1 MAAADYAFPRPAFAK
16 ALGSE
21 LVPFGVSALVCAMC
35 EEERVVS
42 CEICNPFTGQL
53 AMAMVASPSF
63 LKDMQVNW
71 GSIASVSLLE
81 LHHGLGH
88 GEEASRAMETVQA
101 KAKQPEDELREIVAE
116 LIAAYSDP
124 DLQRRSREE
133 LSFKP
138 VLQVSHRR
146 ITWLS
151 FENFCGLARPRLHKV
166 LVAVVVDIA
175 EAYGLPGTTEGLQR
189 IQNSVQRRI
198 TEGDIEV
205 RCLADEA
212 LMLIGMSPLQNI
224 IQEVK
229 AEDSS
234 GTEIE
239 EFFLNLRCETPLA
252 TWSEED
258 SVFTVQPPLC
268 NRGTG
273 SRFDGGSAPQGGLLR
288 TWAAYEKLGLAPQ
301 HIISTEPPPVARLK
315 NPTAAQDFDY
325 MRARCG
331 HRYVKVKG
339 DSCWD
344 NKGRQLFLN
353 DPTIEISVSDYLDLV
368 EVAEEHE
375 TCISW
380 YMGKLPLH
388 TDLPELFED
397 INNSP
402 NSPWRKFGTC
412 FGENN
417 KGVHTY
423 FGCGGNTTCIHSDPS
438 ENLLMVVMGEKFMDI
453 YPPCD
458 AACALLELS
467 IRSAEVDKNWGNYKY
482 VARQHEAQPQK
493 VHLKAGDLPL
503 AMHPA
508 MPIPLTGLFHVNS
521 FTFQSSGGTPFKAC
535 SFGLGFADE
544 HGMHLPGGLVLQR
557 LFGCVRLNVFGGSVR
572 PPLASKEIALGMS
585 VMDSGIGR
593 SLFWICAYEWLPMEI
608 VPMTHEVKGA
618 KSTRVI
624 GTGEL
629 SAATAEEVFNF
640 VSRIGRNSRTLRSGS
655 GTGSCPEGQC
665 LRQTR
670 ARSTILWHAGGF

>member
-1 MAAADYAFPRPAFAK
+1 
-16 ALGSE
+16 
-21 LVPFGVSALVCAMC
+21 
-35 EEERVVS
+35 
-42 CEICNPFTGQL
+42 
-53 AMAMVASPSF
+53 MAMVASPSF

-71 GSIASVSLLE
+71 GSIASVS
-81 LHHGLGH
+81 
-88 GEEASRAMETVQA
+88 EEASRAMETVQA
-101 KAKQPEDELREIVAE
+101 KAKQPEDMISTAQLPVSSVRDAVILLQSPGSGAGREIEPDELREIVAE

-124 DLQRRSREE
+124 DLQRKIRDIYEKQRRAQLQASAAGVASEDHMAELRE
-133 LSFKP
+133 LLWP
-138 VLQVSHRR
+138 CQ
-146 ITWLS
+146 T
-151 FENFCGLARPRLHKV
+151 
-166 LVAVVVDIA
+166 DIA

-229 AEDSS
+229 AEDFLNCIYGAAGDSS

-239 EFFLNLRCETPLA
+239 EFFLNLRCETPLEKA
-252 TWSEED
+252 ARARGLMAARRLKEERN
-258 SVFTVQPPLC
+258 PP
-268 NRGTG
+268 
-273 SRFDGGSAPQGGLLR
+273 GGLTCGLLR

-315 NPTAAQDFDY
+315 NPTAAQVWEFVLRNQPVIIEGACNPKDFPPATDFADFDY

-458 AACALLELS
+458 AACMHTTVKKFLNSLVPPFIDPNHVPE
-467 IRSAEVDKNWGNYKY
+467 EVDKNWGNYKY
-482 VARQHEAQPQK
+482 AQPQK
-493 VHLKAGDLPL
+493 VHLKAGDLFYL
-503 AMHPA
+503 
-508 MPIPLTGLFHVNS
+508 PIFWWHSV
-521 FTFQSSGGTPFKAC
+521 Q
-535 SFGLGFADE
+535 
-544 HGMHLPGGLVLQR
+544 
-557 LFGCVRLNVFGGSVR
+557 GS
-572 PPLASKEIALGMS
+572 
-585 VMDSGIGR
+585 
-593 SLFWICAYEWLPMEI
+593 
-608 VPMTHEVKGA
+608 
-618 KSTRVI
+618 
-624 GTGEL
+624 
-629 SAATAEEVFNF
+629 
-640 VSRIGRNSRTLRSGS
+640 IGRNMILNWWCLQHPYKEHRYTGYEGAREVLEVLQHLNEAWSSNDKSAASAQERSVAQELGNGVLYSDSMCAASNSYKKLVAPPVPKSVSQENRGINLNSMSLGPTKASSGS
-655 GTGSCPEGQC
+655 APTN
-665 LRQTR
+665 
-670 ARSTILWHAGGF
+670 GFRWKSSR

>member
-1 MAAADYAFPRPAFAK
+1 
-16 ALGSE
+16 
-21 LVPFGVSALVCAMC
+21 
-35 EEERVVS
+35 
-42 CEICNPFTGQL
+42 
-53 AMAMVASPSF
+53 MAMVASQSF

-71 GSIASVSLLE
+71 GSIATVS
-81 LHHGLGH
+81 
-88 GEEASRAMETVQA
+88 EEASRAMETVQA
-101 KAKQPEDELREIVAE
+101 KAKQPEDMISTAQLPVSSVRDAVILLQSPGSGAGRELEPDELQEIVAE

-124 DLQRRSREE
+124 DLQRKIREIYEKQRRAQLQASATGAASEDHMAE
-133 LSFKP
+133 LREILWP
-138 VLQVSHRR
+138 CQ
-146 ITWLS
+146 T
-151 FENFCGLARPRLHKV
+151 
-166 LVAVVVDIA
+166 DIA

-198 TEGDIEV
+198 TEGDVEI

-229 AEDSS
+229 AEDFLNCIYGAAGDSS

-239 EFFLNLRCETPLA
+239 EFFLNLRCETPLEKA
-252 TWSEED
+252 ARARGLMAARRLKEERN
-258 SVFTVQPPLC
+258 PP
-268 NRGTG
+268 
-273 SRFDGGSAPQGGLLR
+273 GGLTCGLLR

-301 HIISTEPPPVARLK
+301 HIISTAPPPVARLK
-315 NPTAAQDFDY
+315 NPSAAQVWEFVLRNQPVIIEGACNPKDFPPAGDFADFDY
-325 MRARCG
+325 LRARCG

-397 INNSP
+397 INSSP

-438 ENLLMVVMGEKFMDI
+438 ENLLLVVMGEKFMDI

-458 AACALLELS
+458 AACMHTTVKKFLNSLVPPFIDPNFVPE
-467 IRSAEVDKNWGNYKY
+467 EVDKNWGNYKY
-482 VARQHEAQPQK
+482 AQPQK
-493 VHLKAGDLPL
+493 VHLKAGDLFYL
-503 AMHPA
+503 
-508 MPIPLTGLFHVNS
+508 PIFWWHSV
-521 FTFQSSGGTPFKAC
+521 Q
-535 SFGLGFADE
+535 
-544 HGMHLPGGLVLQR
+544 
-557 LFGCVRLNVFGGSVR
+557 GS
-572 PPLASKEIALGMS
+572 
-585 VMDSGIGR
+585 
-593 SLFWICAYEWLPMEI
+593 
-608 VPMTHEVKGA
+608 
-618 KSTRVI
+618 
-624 GTGEL
+624 
-629 SAATAEEVFNF
+629 
-640 VSRIGRNSRTLRSGS
+640 IGRNMILNWWCLQHPYKEHKYTGYEGAREVLEVLQHLNEAWSSNDKSSASAQERSVAQELGNGVLYSDSMCAASNSYKKLVAPPAPKSLSQENRGMNDMNSMSLGPTKARAPATSGS
-655 GTGSCPEGQC
+655 VPTN
-665 LRQTR
+665 
-670 ARSTILWHAGGF
+670 GFRWKSSR

>member
-1 MAAADYAFPRPAFAK
+1 
-16 ALGSE
+16 
-21 LVPFGVSALVCAMC
+21 
-35 EEERVVS
+35 
-42 CEICNPFTGQL
+42 
-53 AMAMVASPSF
+53 MAMVASPSF

-71 GSIASVSLLE
+71 GSIASVS
-81 LHHGLGH
+81 
-88 GEEASRAMETVQA
+88 EEASRAMETVQA
-101 KAKQPEDELREIVAE
+101 KAKQPEDMISTAQLPVSSVRDAVILLQSPGSGAGREIEPDELREIVAE

-124 DLQRRSREE
+124 DLQRKIRDIYEKQRRAQLQASAAGVASEDHMAELRE
-133 LSFKP
+133 LLWP
-138 VLQVSHRR
+138 CQ
-146 ITWLS
+146 T
-151 FENFCGLARPRLHKV
+151 
-166 LVAVVVDIA
+166 DIA

-229 AEDSS
+229 AEARAR
-234 GTEIE
+234 GLMAARRLKE
-239 EFFLNLRCETPLA
+239 ERN
-252 TWSEED
+252 
-258 SVFTVQPPLC
+258 PP
-268 NRGTG
+268 
-273 SRFDGGSAPQGGLLR
+273 GGLTCGLLR

-315 NPTAAQDFDY
+315 NPTAAQVWEFVLRNQPVIIEGACNPKDFPPATDFADFDY

-458 AACALLELS
+458 AACMHTTVKKFLNSLVPPFIDPNHVPE
-467 IRSAEVDKNWGNYKY
+467 EVDKNWGNYKY
-482 VARQHEAQPQK
+482 AQPQK
-493 VHLKAGDLPL
+493 VHLKAGDLFYLPIFWWHSVQGSIGRNMIL
-503 AMHPA
+503 NWWCLQHPYKEHRY
-508 MPIPLTGLFHVNS
+508 TGYEGAREVLEVL
-521 FTFQSSGGTPFKAC
+521 Q
-535 SFGLGFADE
+535 
-544 HGMHLPGGLVLQR
+544 HLNEAKGSAEGLVLQR

-629 SAATAEEVFNF
+629 SVQALF
-640 VSRIGRNSRTLRSGS
+640 
-655 GTGSCPEGQC
+655 
-665 LRQTR
+665 
-670 ARSTILWHAGGF
+670 